1 MKERKLSDED
11 EYEHNGVTNVLKL
24 LANARFTSKS
34 LLIQTE
40 REVHKSTTMKPSHL
54 RVDVATLNNSV
65 RTQDAGREIINS
77 IQVFLFPFRFKL

>member
-1 MKERKLSDED
+1 MKERKLSAED
-11 EYEHNGVTNVLKL
+11 ETNIMELQMYSKL

-34 LLIQTE
+34 LLIQAETKI
-40 REVHKSTTMKPSHL
+40 HNSTTMKPSHL

-77 IQVFLFPFRFKL
+77 IQVSLFSFRFKL